1 MANQINWGK
10 VYCDMEINDAF
21 GVDEQWSTYA
31 IPDFSAPTCW
41 SLVPVTPFTADM
53 VSYFG
58 GILTADTTSFTADE
72 TQL

>member
-1 MANQINWGK
+1 MANSINWGK
-10 VYCDMEINDAF
+10 VYCEMLDNSSWGQDTQYTTF
-21 GVDEQWSTYA
+21 Y

-41 SLVPVTPFTADM
+41 GTVPVTPFTADL

-58 GILTADTTSFTADE
+58 GDITVDTTQFRTDR